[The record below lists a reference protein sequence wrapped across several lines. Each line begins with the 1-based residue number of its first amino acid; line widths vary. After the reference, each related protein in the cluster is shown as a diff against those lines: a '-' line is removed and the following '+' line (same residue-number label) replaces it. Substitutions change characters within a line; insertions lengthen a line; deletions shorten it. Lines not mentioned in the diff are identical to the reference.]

1 MELTKK
7 TTTVTSQEDTYEVS
21 SLNFTISITA
31 RISNGNILN
40 MIEGVAKRKTDISE
54 MPSPTSTFNK
64 YNEGQ
69 LNVQF
74 QPNLTPDE
82 QIELLETYNE
92 IVTKLNPTTV

>member
-1 MELTKK
+1 
-7 TTTVTSQEDTYEVS
+7 
-21 SLNFTISITA
+21 
-31 RISNGNILN
+31 
-40 MIEGVAKRKTDISE
+40 